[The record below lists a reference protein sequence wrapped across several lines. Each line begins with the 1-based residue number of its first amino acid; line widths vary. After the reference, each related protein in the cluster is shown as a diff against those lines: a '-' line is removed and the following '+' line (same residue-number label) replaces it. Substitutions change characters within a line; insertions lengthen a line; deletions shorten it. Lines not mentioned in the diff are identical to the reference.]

1 MYVCACMYACMY
13 LCNIT
18 IIKSVMIMPHYYYYY
33 YYYYY
38 YLLAPRDFCLI
49 RYWKDNQDGSY
60 VICFNSTS
68 HPDVPLI
75 PGYIRGDLHCAYV
88 TAPPKR
94 KAGGMEEDDIS
105 ECLLTFVAQL
115 DPKGWIWESFGY
127 TKLFLKNVMLHVL
140 DVKDALDSSRFLQV
154 HFDRP
159 VSASSLRGG
168 PKASCPSPSISGKTH
183 ATTLF
188 PADNNNASLNVVY
201 GGDEEEEEEE
211 VGTIATIPPP
221 ILSPTMWKDSDA
233 STFKVRGASYMTDKV
248 KANSAPC
255 MFKFIGIDLY
265 ETDGAYQNIA
275 SHPKNRVHQAL
286 QRGDDS
292 WVFVVNFM
300 VPGNPYYSSFVSYF
314 LGNKVHL
321 IIFYHHLYYPSSL
334 LVTCIIHH
342 HYPSPCV
349 CTDVV

>member
-1 MYVCACMYACMY
+1 MCVSMYEHLHQQHHHAYHHQSYHHHAYHNHY
-13 LCNIT
+13 L
-18 IIKSVMIMPHYYYYY
+18 
-33 YYYYY
+33 
-38 YLLAPRDFCLI
+38 LLAPRDFCLI

-60 VICFNSTS
+60 VICFNSTQ

-75 PGYIRGDLHCAYV
+75 AGYIRGELHCAYV

-94 KAGGMEEDDIS
+94 KAGGSIEEEDIS

-140 DVKDALDSSRFLQV
+140 DVRDALDSSRFLQV

-168 PKASCPSPSISGKTH
+168 PNASSCPSPGANVRAHST
-183 ATTLF
+183 
-188 PADNNNASLNVVY
+188 DNNNASLNVVY
-201 GGDEEEEEEE
+201 GGDEEQEEE

-233 STFKVRGASYMTDKV
+233 STFKVRGGSYMTDKV
-248 KANSAPC
+248 KANSASC

-265 ETDGAYQNIA
+265 ETDGAHQNIA

-314 LGNKVHL
+314 LGNKVNLTIVHHQL
-321 IIFYHHLYYPSSL
+321 YHPSSHVL
-334 LVTCIIHH
+334 TIITCIDHRQL
-342 HYPSPCV
+342 C
-349 CTDVV
+349 